1 MGTVAPR
8 HLATAARLSE
18 YAAQADE
25 LWRAWRAGTPWALEL
40 LHQRHPRFLD
50 EKTPWL
56 PKRLTADD
64 IRGALTAWTEDF
76 NARRA
81 DKICDLFA
89 PHLIADF
96 RGRPERGYEEVC
108 RFLKSSLVDGS
119 FSYALDIGL
128 RAIGP
133 ARPWH
138 AGCS

>member
-1 MGTVAPR
+1 MALDSLVTVSTHP
-8 HLATAARLSE
+8 AA
-18 YAAQADE
+18 ADE
-25 LWRAWRAGTPWALEL
+25 VA
-40 LHQRHPRFLD
+40 D
-50 EKTPWL
+50 EV
-56 PKRLTADD
+56 
-64 IRGALTAWTEDF
+64 RGALTAWTEDF

-89 PHLIADF
+89 PDLIADF
-96 RGRPERGYEEVC
+96 RGQPERGYEEVC
-108 RFLKSSLVDGS
+108 RLLKSSLADGG